1 MRIEGQHE
9 SSAKMRTAPARV
21 GQVHVSCAREAQDPA
36 AVPQL
41 AELTEL
47 DQLIAGHAF
56 GRAAG
61 AFSDAAAAAREHNL
75 GKARKLAAEAAD
87 HLATA
92 ERAQNGLGF
101 QTYPRS

>member
-1 MRIEGQHE
+1 MRIKGQHE
-9 SSAKMRTAPARV
+9 SR
-21 GQVHVSCAREAQDPA
+21 AREAQDPA

-41 AELTEL
+41 AEL
-47 DQLIAGHAF
+47 DQLIAEHAF

-61 AFSDAAAAAREHNL
+61 AFADAAAAAGEHNL
-75 GKARKLAAEAAD
+75 GRARKLATEGAD

-101 QTYPRS
+101 RTYPSPARNPSPGDP

>member
-1 MRIEGQHE
+1 LNSGF
-9 SSAKMRTAPARV
+9 S
-21 GQVHVSCAREAQDPA
+21 VSRAREAQDPA
-36 AVPQL
+36 AAPRL
-41 AELTEL
+41 AEL
-47 DQLIAGHAF
+47 DQLDQLVAGHAF

-61 AFSDAAAAAREHNL
+61 AFADAAVAAREHDL

-101 QTYPRS
+101 RTYPPSARNPPPGDL

>member
-1 MRIEGQHE
+1 M
-9 SSAKMRTAPARV
+9 
-21 GQVHVSCAREAQDPA
+21 SCAREARDPA
-36 AVPQL
+36 EAPRL
-41 AELTEL
+41 AEL
-47 DQLIAGHAF
+47 DQLVAGHAF

-61 AFSDAAAAAREHNL
+61 ALADAAAAARAHNL

-101 QTYPRS
+101 RTYPPLARDPSPGGL